1 MTNSGVKTKF
11 YQLIRG
17 KVLLIFTILLAI
29 IVAMQILSY
38 INITRLQQ
46 NLNLFAEE
54 NLQEQVKI
62 NNFASDIAKLSNYQQ
77 HYLITGKEDSL
88 ISYESIKE
96 TIETHLK
103 ELQTILGNRQEES
116 EFISIIHQYYKT
128 YLSYTD
134 SVVEARRDYG
144 FDNAQKLMELNDS
157 QNSKNYIDGYTANLI
172 ELLEKKNEETIR
184 DLESFAT
191 ISRVSFFVLSAFAMM
206 LTVTFGYIIFKTIR
220 RNTEKINDSILDIA
234 QAGGDLTRRVHV
246 RTNDEFAQI
255 ANSTNILI
263 ESISTLVKRVSTLA
277 DNVSNSSKELTIL
290 AEENSKAMDE
300 VANSTQDIA
309 ADSQSTMD
317 RMNGAL
323 QKMQGLEQS
332 LIDLNKEANDVKVAA
347 VEMKKAASDGSRAV
361 NQSSS
366 VMQSIENTMAKTTTT
381 VEILGEKSKE
391 INSII
396 STIKAIAEQ
405 TNLLALNAA
414 IEAARAGE
422 HGRGFSVVAGEVRKL
437 AEQSKNATRE
447 VTDIVNSIQQEV
459 TLIVEQNNLGV
470 SSVNRGMEFSTEMNQ
485 LLQNILLQT
494 DQTTSIIASMV
505 QKISYTLTTSH
516 EVAAS
521 FMEVH
526 SIAENTAMH
535 TEKTAASIIQGS
547 SSMQEINAS
556 TFELAKQADDLS
568 IVVSQFKI

>member
-1 MTNSGVKTKF
+1 M
-11 YQLIRG
+11 IRG
-17 KVLLIFTILLAI
+17 KVLIIFTILIAI

-38 INITRLQQ
+38 INITRLQE

-54 NLQEQVKI
+54 NLHEQVKI

-88 ISYESIKE
+88 TSYESLKE
-96 TIETHLK
+96 TIDTHLK
-103 ELQTILGNRQEES
+103 ELQSILSDRQEES
-116 EFISIIHQYYKT
+116 GFISIIHQYYRT

-191 ISRVSFFVLSAFAMM
+191 ISRISFFILSAFAMI

-263 ESISTLVKRVSTLA
+263 ESISTLVKRVSNLA
-277 DNVSNSSKELTIL
+277 DNVFNSSKELTVL

-309 ADSQSTMD
+309 ADSQSTKA

-323 QKMQGLEQS
+323 QKMHGLEQS
-332 LIDLNKEANDVKVAA
+332 LVDLNKEANEVKVAA
-347 VEMKKAASDGSRAV
+347 EEMKKAAFNGSRAV
-361 NQSSS
+361 NQSTN
-366 VMQSIENTMAKTTTT
+366 VMQSIENTMAKTTST

-459 TLIVEQNNLGV
+459 ALIVEQNNRGV
-470 SSVNRGMEFSTEMNQ
+470 ASVNRGMEVSTEMNQ

-494 DQTTSIIASMV
+494 DQTTTILASMV

-526 SIAENTAMH
+526 TIAENTAMH

-556 TFELAKQADDLS
+556 AIELAKQADDLS
-568 IVVSQFKI
+568 NVINQFKI